1 MKMFLLLL
9 FQIII
14 FADVKSQTNNQ
25 HHNGFTQENIDPQI
39 SYPDQNYRLNQY
51 AQGNGVYPYE
61 NLINRFSALDQDSVP
76 SLGSRNGEVAFME
89 LQSQV
94 SKPSVLQNVAPQ
106 QELLN
111 NVSHGVTDL
120 GIKLLRS
127 AMQLQPGNIMMSP
140 TSIATL
146 LALLQQGTSGAA
158 QEQITNSL
166 HMAPEITAP
175 IYRRLT
181 IDMRKRN
188 SRNILTVANNVVV
201 ADSFDLNPAFKTT
214 AIRNFGSEVTPM
226 NFASSEEAAKKIN
239 KWVADNT
246 KNRITD
252 MLPPEIF
259 NPNTQLVLV
268 NVVYF
273 KGLWETKFKP
283 EATMPREFHLSNGQS
298 VIVPFMR
305 LQTSFK
311 FGEDAKTNS
320 IVCILP
326 FERYQYS
333 LILILPN
340 EGSSTESLIDKLTD
354 DDVINYHK
362 MSPVDMQIEIPKFT
376 MKSDTN
382 LQPVLKQMGVKNI
395 FDSQSE
401 LAGIGIYR
409 TYPPQISDALHSGY
423 LSIDE
428 QGATAAAASAFAAV
442 ALSFED
448 PLPTFRANRPFVAIL
463 WDTQFAI
470 PLFMARIDDPSILK

>member
-1 MKMFLLLL
+1 MLLLLL

-14 FADVKSQTNNQ
+14 FVDVKSQANNQ
-25 HHNGFTQENIDPQI
+25 QQNGFTQQNINPTYY
-39 SYPDQNYRLNQY
+39 YPDQTYRLNRNVPGY
-51 AQGNGVYPYE
+51 AVYP
-61 NLINRFSALDQDSVP
+61 NDNQINRFSALDQNTTP
-76 SLGSRNGEVAFME
+76 SLGNRNGDVGFVP
-89 LQSQV
+89 LQAGV
-94 SKPSVLQNVAPQ
+94 SKPSVLLQNVAPQ
-106 QELLN
+106 QELLS
-111 NVSHGVTDL
+111 NVSHGITDL
-120 GIKLLRS
+120 GINLLRS
-127 AMQLQPGNIMMSP
+127 AMQLQQGNIMMSP

-146 LALLQQGTSGAA
+146 LALLQQGTTGGA

-201 ADSFDLNPAFKTT
+201 ADTFDLYPAFKTT

-226 NFASSEEAAKKIN
+226 NFAGSEQAAKKIN
-239 KWVADNT
+239 RWVADNT
-246 KNRITD
+246 KNKITD
-252 MLPPEIF
+252 MLQPDIF
-259 NPNTQLVLV
+259 NLNTQLVLV

-273 KGLWETKFKP
+273 RGLWETKFKP
-283 EATMPREFHLSNGQS
+283 EATMPREFHLKNGQS
-298 VIVPFMR
+298 VTVPFMR

-311 FGEDAKTNS
+311 FGEDPNTNS
-320 IVCILP
+320 VVCIMP

-340 EGSSTESLIDKLTD
+340 EGSNTEELIAKLTD
-354 DDVINYHK
+354 DDVINYHA
-362 MSPVDMQIEIPKFT
+362 MTPVDMQIEIPKFT
-376 MKSDTN
+376 MKTDTN
-382 LQPVLKQMGVKNI
+382 LQPVLKQMGIKNL
-395 FDSQSE
+395 FNSQSE
-401 LAGIGIYR
+401 LAGVGIYR
-409 TYPPQISDALHSGY
+409 TFPPQISDALHSGY
-423 LSIDE
+423 FSIDE

-448 PLPTFRANRPFVAIL
+448 PLPSFRANRPFVAIL